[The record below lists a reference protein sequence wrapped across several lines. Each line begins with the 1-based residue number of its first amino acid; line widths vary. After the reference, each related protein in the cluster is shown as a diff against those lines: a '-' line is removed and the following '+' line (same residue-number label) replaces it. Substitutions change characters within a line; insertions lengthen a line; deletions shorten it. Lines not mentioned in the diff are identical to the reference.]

1 MTSSTHR
8 SSPGNFSATR
18 WSVVLAAATD
28 ARGAHDALAVLCRAY
43 WYPLYAFLRRRGIS
57 AHDAEDLTQSF
68 FAQLLARGGLARVD
82 RAKGRFRTFLL
93 ASLKHFLADER
104 DRANALKRGGGEPLL
119 ALDAIA
125 AEQRYALEPRDD
137 LTPDRL
143 YDRRWALAVVDRA
156 LQHLRAE
163 YAAAGKEA
171 LFSELQATLTAGS
184 GAKSYREIAVTL
196 AMEEGAV
203 KVAAHRLRQ
212 RYGSALR
219 AEIAET
225 VSSREEV
232 AAELRQLL
240 DALGM

>member
-1 MTSSTHR
+1 MPASSTHR
-8 SSPGNFSATR
+8 SAPGNFSATR
-18 WSVVLAAATD
+18 WSVVLAAAAD
-28 ARGAHDALAVLCRAY
+28 PRGAHDALAALCRAY

-57 AHDAEDLTQSF
+57 AHDAEDLTQGF
-68 FAQLLARGGLARVD
+68 FAQLLARGGLAHVD

-93 ASLKHFLADER
+93 GSLKHFLRDER
-104 DRANALKRGGGEPLL
+104 DRANALKRGGGEPLV
-119 ALDAIA
+119 ALDAA
-125 AEQRYALEPRDD
+125 DAEQRYALEPRDD

-143 YDRRWALAVVDRA
+143 YDRRWALAVIDRA
-156 LQHLRAE
+156 LERLRAE
-163 YAAAGKEA
+163 YVAAGKET
-171 LFSELQATLTAGS
+171 LFAELQPTLTAGS
-184 GAKSYREIAVTL
+184 RAKSYREIAVVL

-225 VSSREEV
+225 VSSPEEV

-240 DALGM
+240 